1 MIVKNKIY
9 RPEDGDFDEVND
21 YFDNLDYYQRWTR
34 TVWTN
39 SHSHDDQLTHALFGL
54 ATEVGEVIDPFK
66 KERYTPHR
74 KVTVDREHL
83 VEELGDVLYYLV
95 RVADLNDIGMVE
107 VLDRNIDKLESRYGN
122 RSNDGA
128 ESSARG

>member
-1 MIVKNKIY
+1 M
-9 RPEDGDFDEVND
+9 ED
-21 YFDNLDYYQRWTR
+21 DNLEYYQYWTR
-34 TVWTN
+34 TVWTKD
-39 SHSHDDQLTHALFGL
+39 HTHDDQLTHALFGL

-95 RVADLNDIGMVE
+95 RVADLNDISMIE
-107 VLDRNIDKLESRYGN
+107 VLDRNIDKLESRYDK
-122 RSNDGA
+122 RSDGGA
-128 ESSARG
+128 GASG